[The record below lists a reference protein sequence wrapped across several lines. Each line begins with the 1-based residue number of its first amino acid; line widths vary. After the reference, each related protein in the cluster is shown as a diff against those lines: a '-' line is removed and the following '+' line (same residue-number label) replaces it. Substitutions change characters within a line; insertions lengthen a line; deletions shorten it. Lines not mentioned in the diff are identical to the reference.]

1 MQITKKNKPKFI
13 YFNALKKTIL
23 FKVLSI
29 NNLEIFVPNL
39 KIVFLLLKL
48 MWRQQIGER
57 KAGSL
62 IKKTLV
68 LIVVFK
74 CSWRIW
80 WRHSCVWEI
89 NVSICGVKNQH
100 IF

>member
-39 KIVFLLLKL
+39 KIVFLLL
-48 MWRQQIGER
+48 
-57 KAGSL
+57 
-62 IKKTLV
+62 
-68 LIVVFK
+68 
-74 CSWRIW
+74 
-80 WRHSCVWEI
+80 
-89 NVSICGVKNQH
+89 N
-100 IF
+100 